1 MGRRQNCSML
11 ERSSLTM
18 CPFCLATIALAT
30 AGAATSTGWSALI
43 ASKYLKKKNKNNAEG
58 SHVVDREL

>member
-1 MGRRQNCSML
+1 ML